1 MRDSCRS
8 LVLLPAII
16 GTGRTQ
22 INGPTG
28 PSDYPTGR
36 RPGSRF
42 GSFEAGIRYRLCAH
56 RERYAP
62 VVDRTPFRAISRA
75 RTPLLLVPA
84 AALLVHQL
92 RYTLG
97 YGSRAGSELAAQ
109 GHSYLHSLVPWIV
122 LALGV
127 AASRFL
133 RDVVAAA
140 RTGRGP
146 VTTRS
151 APAQWVLATGVLFA
165 VYTVQESLEGLFAAG
180 HPGGAAGV
188 LGQGG
193 WWAIPASGAVAALV
207 VVLLRLGRAAVRLAA
222 SRAPRRRRLA
232 ALPIVF
238 PSLLPLRQPAPLALA
253 AAGRAPPRR

>member
-1 MRDSCRS
+1 MGRPAYPATRPVQARELASDRPAPTPSGT
-8 LVLLPAII
+8 LL
-16 GTGRTQ
+16 
-22 INGPTG
+22 
-28 PSDYPTGR
+28 
-36 RPGSRF
+36 
-42 GSFEAGIRYRLCAH
+42 
-56 RERYAP
+56 

-92 RYTLG
+92 RYTLA
-97 YGSRAGSELAAQ
+97 YGSRAGSELAGQ

-146 VTTRS
+146 
-151 APAQWVLATGVLFA
+151 APARSLAAQWALATAVLLA
-165 VYTVQESLEGLFAAG
+165 VYAVQESLEGLFAAG
-180 HPGGAAGV
+180 HPAGASGV
-188 LGQGG
+188 VGQGG
-193 WWAIPASGAVAALV
+193 WWAIPASAAAAALLV
-207 VVLLRLGRAAVRLAA
+207 AVLRLGRVAVRLAA

-232 ALPIVF
+232 TLPLVV
-238 PSLLPLRQPAPLALA
+238 PSLSPQPQPGPLALA
-253 AAGRAPPRR
+253 AAGRAPPRG